1 MKIKIKTKQQQCFL
15 KLKIKNVLKITIRYE
30 KKMEKLM
37 GKDFNTKP
45 TYGDDENE
53 DNITTYKI
61 I

>member
-1 MKIKIKTKQQQCFL
+1 MK
-15 KLKIKNVLKITIRYE
+15 